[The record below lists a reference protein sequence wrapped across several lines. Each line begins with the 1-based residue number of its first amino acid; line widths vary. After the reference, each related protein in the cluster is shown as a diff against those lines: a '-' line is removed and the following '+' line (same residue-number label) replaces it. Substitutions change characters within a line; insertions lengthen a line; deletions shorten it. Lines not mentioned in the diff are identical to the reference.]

1 MVENIQ
7 LSKRLKA
14 IATYLDKTTLFADIG
29 SDHAYLP
36 CYVCTKYPNVR
47 AIAGEVSKGPLAR
60 AKETVQAYQLA
71 DRIDVRLGNG
81 LEVIDQNDHIDTIT
95 IAGMGGSLIANILTE
110 GKDKLTNVRRLITQP
125 NNNGYAVRSFLARNH
140 YFITD
145 ELIIEENDHIYEII
159 VSEYSADDLFTALTE
174 EEEKNWLFGPKLM
187 KEKSTVF
194 IKKWQAEHDKIDYVI
209 KQMKQAQV
217 QDEDK
222 IAKWQ
227 TQQQWIK
234 EVLS

>member
-14 IATYLDKTTLFADIG
+14 IATYLDQTTLFADIG

-36 CYVCTKYPNVR
+36 CYVCAQYPNVR
-47 AIAGEVSKGPLAR
+47 AIAGEVSKGPLER
-60 AKETVQAYQLA
+60 AKETVKAYQLA

-81 LEVIDQNDHIDTIT
+81 LEVIHQNEQVDTIT

-110 GKDKLTNVRRLITQP
+110 GKDKVTNVQRLITQP

-140 YFITD
+140 FFITD

-159 VSEYSADDLFTALTE
+159 VSEYSANNYFTELTE
-174 EEEKNWLFGPKLM
+174 EQEKSWLFGPKLM
-187 KEKSTVF
+187 QEKSTVF
-194 IKKWQAEHDKIDYVI
+194 IKKWQAEYDKIDYVI
-209 KQMKQAQV
+209 NQMKQAQV

-222 IAKWQ
+222 ISKLQ
-227 TQQQWIK
+227 TEQQWIR

>member
-81 LEVIDQNDHIDTIT
+81 LEIIDQNDHIDTIT

>member
-60 AKETVQAYQLA
+60 AKETVQANQLA

-81 LEVIDQNDHIDTIT
+81 LEIIDQNDHIDTIT

-174 EEEKNWLFGPKLM
+174 GEEKNWLFGPKLM

>member
-194 IKKWQAEHDKIDYVI
+194 IKKWQAEHDKIDYII

>member
-60 AKETVQAYQLA
+60 AKETVQANQLA

-81 LEVIDQNDHIDTIT
+81 LEIIDQNDHIDTIT

-194 IKKWQAEHDKIDYVI
+194 IKKWQAEHDKIDYII